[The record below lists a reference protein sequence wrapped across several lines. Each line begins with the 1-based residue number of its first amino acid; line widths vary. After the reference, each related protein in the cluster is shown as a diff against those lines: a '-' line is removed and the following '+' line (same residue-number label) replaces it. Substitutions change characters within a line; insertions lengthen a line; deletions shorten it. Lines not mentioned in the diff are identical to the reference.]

1 MSFSNALS
9 AVLDEPT
16 AIKFIPGTDRADF
29 GAIDLASNPQKTS
42 LGFSW
47 FLPNR
52 VTEATVTFVGR
63 VVHDVIGD
71 KTDEYFSLPGEQ
83 WVCATISFLP
93 RVSMFLIPAPA
104 PRCDSG
110 GDG

>member
-1 MSFSNALS
+1 MSFSDALS
-9 AVLDEPT
+9 AILNDPT
-16 AIKFIPGTDRADF
+16 TIKFIPGTDQADF

-42 LGFSW
+42 QGFSW

-63 VVHDVIGD
+63 VVYNVIGD

-83 WVCATISFLP
+83 WVCISPLRRSVF
-93 RVSMFLIPAPA
+93 
-104 PRCDSG
+104 RCC
-110 GDG
+110 